1 MNQTIFLPSDDE
13 TRQLMEH
20 ACQEFRQWAGAQ
32 SIGPDTL
39 SLMHDI
45 FIWGY
50 CMGQNDTLLLIRD
63 KMAVSNL
70 AAEAMKTT
78 NE

>member
-13 TRQLMEH
+13 TWQLMEH
-20 ACQEFRQWAGAQ
+20 AWQEFWQQAGTQ
-32 SIGPDTL
+32 GISPDAL

-50 CMGQNDTLLLIRD
+50 CMGHNDTLLIIRD
-63 KMAVSNL
+63 QMAVSNL

>member
-1 MNQTIFLPSDDE
+1 MDQTIFLPSADE

-20 ACQEFRQWAGAQ
+20 AWQEFQQQAGTQ
-32 SIGPDTL
+32 GISPDTL

-50 CMGQNDTLLLIRD
+50 CMG
-63 KMAVSNL
+63 
-70 AAEAMKTT
+70 TT
-78 NE
+78 TPCCSSATSWPSATSPPRQ